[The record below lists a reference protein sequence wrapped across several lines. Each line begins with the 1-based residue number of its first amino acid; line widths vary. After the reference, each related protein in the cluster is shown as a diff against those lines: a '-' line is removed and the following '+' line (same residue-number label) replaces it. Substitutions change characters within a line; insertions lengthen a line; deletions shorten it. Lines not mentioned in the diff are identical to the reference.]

1 MITVWML
8 GKHKTY
14 LQKAAASLEMAAA
27 ELENRMKRMR
37 CEDGSTMWSTPGWS
51 VKLDSW
57 QHSKQI
63 GLRITTHFIVLCVC
77 VCVRVFMCVP
87 ACSCSHACVC
97 VYIFLCPCATRA
109 QDQRYCP
116 VLHHHDHH
124 LKPTACMT
132 SPLTLI
138 TQPPTQSCL

>member
-1 MITVWML
+1 MITVRML

-57 QHSKQI
+57 QHSKQF
-63 GLRITTHFIVLCVC
+63 GLRITTHFMVLCVC
-77 VCVRVFMCVP
+77 VCMCIL
-87 ACSCSHACVC
+87 CSCVC
-97 VYIFLCPCATRA
+97 MFMLTCMSVCTYSCAHVQPEPKTKG
-109 QDQRYCP
+109 P
-116 VLHHHDHH
+116 VQF
-124 LKPTACMT
+124 CMMM
-132 SPLTLI
+132 I
-138 TQPPTQSCL
+138 II

>member
-77 VCVRVFMCVP
+77 VC
-87 ACSCSHACVC
+87 ACVHVC
-97 VYIFLCPCATRA
+97 
-109 QDQRYCP
+109 
-116 VLHHHDHH
+116 
-124 LKPTACMT
+124 ACMFMLT
-132 SPLTLI
+132 CMCACVHILVPMCNQSPRPKVL
-138 TQPPTQSCL
+138 SSFASS